1 MQMYTN
7 THIHTKGTVINLRPD
22 LFKCAVAG
30 VPFVDIMVTMSDPS
44 IPLTITEWE
53 EWGNPN
59 EKKYFDYMMSYSPV
73 DNVKRQP
80 PPSPPPTQLLR
91 THSHTPFRL
100 LSCVVSWSLSLTR
113 VRCLLVV
120 KHTKL
125 WR

>member
-1 MQMYTN
+1 
-7 THIHTKGTVINLRPD
+7 VINLRPD

-59 EKKYFDYMMSYSPV
+59 EKKYFDYMMSYSPL

-80 PPSPPPTQLLR
+80 PPLPFTHPTTAHAL
-91 THSHTPFRL
+91 THHFACSLVLSHA
-100 LSCVVSWSLSLTR
+100 LSLMR
-113 VRCLLVV
+113 VCFLLVV

-125 WR
+125 